1 MEKLHWTLKKI
12 ISLILGLLGIGTLT
26 SCYGVVP
33 VMMYGT
39 PSNYDGSLF
48 SLSGK
53 VKGDINKDGE
63 IKEPVK
69 YIEISIK
76 AKNNPSDDET
86 NQNDEYFDL
95 YETTKTDE
103 NGNFS
108 IYWEYKDSIK
118 DYKITFK
125 DIDGQEN
132 GSFKDKSIDVQFTDE
147 DILNYHEYDKS
158 IDDIELETKSDNDN

>member
-1 MEKLHWTLKKI
+1 MEKLHWTFKKI
-12 ISLILGLLGIGTLT
+12 LSLILGLLGIGTLT

-33 VMMYGT
+33 VMMY
-39 PSNYDGSLF
+39 DGSLF

-53 VKGDINKDGE
+53 VKGVINKDGE